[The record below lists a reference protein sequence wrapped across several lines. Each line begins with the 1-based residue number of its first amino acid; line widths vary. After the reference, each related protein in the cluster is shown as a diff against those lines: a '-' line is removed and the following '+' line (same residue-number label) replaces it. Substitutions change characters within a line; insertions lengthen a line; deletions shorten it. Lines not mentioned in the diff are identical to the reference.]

1 MRLSDFV
8 AAQNAELSEITG
20 IDKAHWSRID
30 AGQSVTEKTINKI
43 AEALELSPDAV
54 LRGINERR
62 ERSCGKRQ
70 QSIAS

>member
-1 MRLSDFV
+1 MRLPDFI
-8 AAQNAELSEITG
+8 AAQNSELSELTG

-70 QSIAS
+70 QRIAS